1 MKPEAPVNLTIR
13 NMSSNQLQL
22 TWSSPYP
29 KAHCLEHVVKYKSN
43 KDTSWMV
50 TAPALHLPL
59 ATQCWPSPPSPL
71 LSAEAGGERRHL
83 LLPQRGL

>member
-1 MKPEAPVNLTIR
+1 MNLTIR

-29 KAHCLEHVVKYKSN
+29 NAHCLEHVVKYKSN

-50 TAPALHLPL
+50 TAPTPCLSL
-59 ATQCWPSPPSPL
+59 AMQGRPSPPTPP